1 MIAFPEQLEEF
12 DAFLF
17 QFLCNMIK
25 KLGEEL
31 FNQNDLLDPKVQSL
45 HRLYL
50 SYLREYKQMQE
61 KLQQKAEEEA
71 QNESEGNKPDTSA
84 KSDNSVR
91 SDSSA
96 NPKKQQNEKYNREN
110 EKRSHLFHHPSGS
123 PSDSLKNIRREQQK
137 NRNQG
142 SGTAG
147 NSLSGVSL
155 NETAAALGG

>member
-50 SYLREYKQMQE
+50 SYLREYKRMQE
-61 KLQQKAEEEA
+61 KLQQKAEEES
-71 QNESEGNKPDTSA
+71 QSECEGRTPDSTA
-84 KSDNSVR
+84 KSEP
-91 SDSSA
+91 SA
-96 NPKKQQNEKYNREN
+96 NSGNREN
-110 EKRSHLFHHPSGS
+110 GKQSHPLRNPSESVSG
-123 PSDSLKNIRREQQK
+123 SLKNTGREQQK
-137 NRNQG
+137 DRKQIFAA
-142 SGTAG
+142 AG
-147 NSLSGVSL
+147 NS
-155 NETAAALGG
+155 

>member
-50 SYLREYKQMQE
+50 SYLREYKRMQV

-71 QNESEGNKPDTSA
+71 QSEREGNQLSTSE
-84 KSDNSVR
+84 KSDPPAQ
-91 SDSSA
+91 SDSSG
-96 NPKKQQNEKYNREN
+96 NLDNRVNENRS
-110 EKRSHLFHHPSGS
+110 RLFRNPSGALG
-123 PSDSLKNIRREQQK
+123 DTGKEHQK

-147 NSLSGVSL
+147 NIPSGLSAV
-155 NETAAALGG
+155 EIAAALCA